1 MRFLGSV
8 GITLSDNKLE
18 TSECA
23 GFCADWM
30 QIGRGVDAAQQSSTF
45 SFLFCFFF
53 FFMCF
58 VVGNCSGHR
67 LDLVSQCR
75 LLHAISFVHTGTVWL
90 MLFVIVR
97 CSLHTPCEN
106 R

>member
-1 MRFLGSV
+1 MHEVSECDSWGGVV
-8 GITLSDNKLE
+8 GVILSDNKLE
-18 TSECA
+18 TLEYA

-45 SFLFCFFF
+45 SLLFCFF

-67 LDLVSQCR
+67 LDLVS
-75 LLHAISFVHTGTVWL
+75 V
-90 MLFVIVR
+90 
-97 CSLHTPCEN
+97 
-106 R
+106 